1 MKKITIRLDD
11 EIYHMAREFS
21 RRKGVSINA
30 LVQGMILAENGT
42 YDGSDELGER
52 VQKLEVMLRETTET
66 ANYAKA
72 HSEEVI
78 QSLVL
83 RKNPDANSTWER
95 GLQEALERQ
104 KREVMLGGN

>member
-42 YDGSDELGER
+42 CDGSDELGER
-52 VQKLEVMLRETTET
+52 V
-66 ANYAKA
+66 
-72 HSEEVI
+72 
-78 QSLVL
+78 
-83 RKNPDANSTWER
+83 
-95 GLQEALERQ
+95 
-104 KREVMLGGN
+104 